1 MQHHLCTSRRDSRQK
16 ERRSCERRSGGA
28 HQGVLAA
35 VVALT
40 FCAWLVVV
48 QHGTPEVDATTA
60 QQSLE
65 VLDGLMAADSSADR

>member
-1 MQHHLCTSRRDSRQK
+1 MRSRN
-16 ERRSCERRSGGA
+16 ERRSSERRSGGV

-40 FCAWLVVV
+40 LCAWIVVV
-48 QHGTPEVDATTA
+48 QHGTPDLDATAA

-65 VLDGLMAADSSADR
+65 VLDGLLAAADSSQR